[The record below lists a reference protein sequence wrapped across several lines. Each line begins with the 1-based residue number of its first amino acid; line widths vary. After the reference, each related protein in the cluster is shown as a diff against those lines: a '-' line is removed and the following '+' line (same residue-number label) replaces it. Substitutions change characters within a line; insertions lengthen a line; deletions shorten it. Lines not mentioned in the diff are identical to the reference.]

1 MVAVSRHQIIT
12 SGLATDLFHSS
23 ETQILASDFWA
34 QWMKALVA
42 VGLTLS
48 GPYVF
53 EILKSFVLW
62 PQAWW
67 NLVSQHPETQ
77 PLLGVNQ
84 HSENAQGADSVQ
96 NGEALRGEGAQRD
109 VESRHDIR
117 RVEDAQNLHEEG
129 PLEILGRSRS
139 GRETV
144 WNFLKDALQKGADF
158 SGSHA
163 TIMVIIGTALLA
175 ALVAQ
180 TVANVFS
187 ADIATDRAA
196 LSSSTNC
203 GIWEFDMN
211 AGDEAASRADLRDY
225 QKEARAG
232 EYARSC
238 YDSPNV
244 TDSMP
249 CDFFYHPSIAFESKS
264 LDKCPFGSYDLCLG
278 GLYSAVTFDTGLV
291 DASQIGINFETTH
304 KFRRKTTCSPLNMDN
319 SYVRNKTSHNSN
331 DVIYYYYYGSTYN
344 DNTEPPTN
352 KNYTYKTSGNP
363 FDWLAPVYS
372 IK

>member
-1 MVAVSRHQIIT
+1 
-12 SGLATDLFHSS
+12 
-23 ETQILASDFWA
+23 
-34 QWMKALVA
+34 MKALVA
-42 VGLTLS
+42 VALTLS
-48 GPYVF
+48 GPYIF
-53 EILKSFVLW
+53 EILKSFILW
-62 PQAWW
+62 PRAWW
-67 NLVSQHPETQ
+67 NSVSQHPETQ

-84 HSENAQGADSVQ
+84 HSENAQGANSVQ
-96 NGEALRGEGAQRD
+96 NSEALRGDDAQRN
-109 VESRHDIR
+109 VEAHQDRDTQ
-117 RVEDAQNLHEEG
+117 RVEDAQYQHD

-163 TIMVIIGTALLA
+163 TIMVLIGTALFG

-187 ADIATDRAA
+187 ADIATNRAA

-203 GIWEFDMN
+203 GIWEFDIN
-211 AGDEAASRADLRDY
+211 AGDEAASRADIRDY

-238 YDSPNV
+238 YDPPNV
-244 TDSMP
+244 TDSMR
-249 CDFFYHPSIAFESKS
+249 CDFFYYPSIAFTSKS
-264 LDKCPFGSYDLCLG
+264 LDKCPFGSYDVCLG

-304 KFRRKTTCSPLNMDN
+304 KFRRKTTCSPLNMN
-319 SYVRNKTSHNSN
+319 YPYVRNKTSHDSN
-331 DVIYYYYYGSTYN
+331 DVTYYYYYGSTY
-344 DNTEPPTN
+344 DDTTEPPTN
-352 KNYTYKTSGNP
+352 KDYTYKTSGNP
-363 FDWLAPVYS
+363 FNWLAPVYS